1 MADNENNVNNVNN
14 VITISVNST
23 GNSNS
28 KLSEYIGENL
38 TSTADEIIVDKN
50 NIKIYFGS
58 FYVEIILTRYSVRVS
73 FVKSSSL
80 LKVSKVGYNYNVI
93 NDINVEKFNTA
104 IEAYTFIMTDEDFL
118 QGLVNEY
125 IGLSVSQN
133 DKIDT
138 LLRKISEEGADVQ
151 GLINEFYGIDE
162 SQNEPE
168 TPEPNPE
175 DDIEQFIVTVAID
188 PENGGTVD
196 GLNDTGTYQNDDTVT
211 LTATAAEGY
220 SFVNWKINNEE
231 VGTDLT
237 YTFTINND
245 VDITAVF
252 TAQ

>member
-93 NDINVEKFNTA
+93 NDINTEKFNTA

-151 GLINEFYGIDE
+151 ALINEFYGIDE

-175 DDIEQFIVTVAID
+175 DDIEQFTVTVTID

-196 GLNDTGTYQNDDTVT
+196 GEGEYANDSDVT
-211 LTATAAEGY
+211 LIATAAEGY
-220 SFVNWKINNEE
+220 SFANWKINNEE
-231 VGTDLT
+231 VGTEST

>member
-1 MADNENNVNNVNN
+1 MADSENN

-23 GNSNS
+23 SNSNS
-28 KLSEYIGENL
+28 KLSEYIEENL

-93 NDINVEKFNTA
+93 NDINTEKFNTA

-168 TPEPNPE
+168 TPEQNPE
-175 DDIEQFIVTVAID
+175 DDIEKFTVTVTID

-196 GLNDTGTYQNDDTVT
+196 GEGEYANDSEVT
-211 LTATAAEGY
+211 LTATAAEGH

-231 VGTDLT
+231 VGTDST

-245 VDITAVF
+245 IDITAVF

>member
-1 MADNENNVNNVNN
+1 MADNENNENNVNN
-14 VITISVNST
+14 VITISVSST

-28 KLSEYIGENL
+28 KLSEYIRENL
-38 TSTADEIIVDKN
+38 TPEADEIIVDKN
-50 NIKIYFGS
+50 KIKIYFGG
-58 FYVEIILTRYSVRVS
+58 FYVEIILARYSVRVS
-73 FVKSSSL
+73 FVKASSL
-80 LKVSKVGYNYNVI
+80 LKVSKVGFNYNVI
-93 NDINVEKFNTA
+93 NDINTDKFNAA
-104 IEAYTFIMTDEDFL
+104 IEAYTFIMTDEIFL

-125 IGLSVSQN
+125 IGLSISQN

-162 SQNEPE
+162 TENNEE
-168 TPEPNPE
+168 YFT
-175 DDIEQFIVTVAID
+175 VTVAID

-196 GLNDTGTYQNDDTVT
+196 GEGEYANDSEVT

-231 VGTDLT
+231 VGTEST
-237 YTFTINND
+237 YTFIINND

-252 TAQ
+252 TPTLQQG